1 MNLEKYSKDKLIYF
15 LQLTL
20 SQNKSNIIYF
30 SLDDFDKLF
39 IDMNVIDWTTNIY
52 LYSSNI
58 WDNKR
63 FLCKSKLR
71 DYEWIILF
79 VNYIDWLLNKYYV
92 KDKKIYFDFNNI
104 K

>member
-1 MNLEKYSKDKLIYF
+1 MNLEEYSKDKLIYF

-30 SLDDFDKLF
+30 NLDDFDKLF

-52 LYSSNI
+52 LYSSNV
-58 WDNKR
+58 WDNGR

-71 DYEWIILF
+71 DYEWIRLF
-79 VNYIDWLLNKYYV
+79 VNYIDWLLSKYYL
-92 KDKKIYFDFNNI
+92 KEEKIVFDFSNL